1 MRSARG
7 FTLIELMITVA
18 VVAILAAIALPAY
31 NDYITRSKFA
41 EATSTLASMRVK
53 MEQYYQDARKY
64 TGACA
69 AGTVAALPTN
79 LKYFTVSCT
88 IPDDNHYTV
97 KAVGNTGTDLEGIT
111 FTVDEAN
118 THATTVTSGSTI
130 ANKGYIGNTGCWI
143 TRKGGT
149 C

>member
-18 VVAILAAIALPAY
+18 VVAILAAVALPAY

-79 LKYFTVSCT
+79 LKYFTVSCN
-88 IPDDNHYTV
+88 IPDDTHYTV
-97 KAVGNTGTDLEGIT
+97 SAVGNTGTDLEGIT

-130 ANKGYIGNTGCWI
+130 ANKGYTGNTGCWI